1 MILGFCPEAMID
13 RVKNDNIVT
22 ALNIGVDLLLGI
34 LQITKF
40 GPTSYHFFNYW
51 WEPFFV
57 LN

>member
-1 MILGFCPEAMID
+1 MID

-40 GPTSYHFFNYW
+40 GSTICHFFNYW
-51 WEPFFV
+51 WEPFFG